1 MSKNLMYKEYAFIF
15 DPAESFQ
22 YMYEFESKLDDFF
35 EQTGYEV
42 EKITNSDFGKCIVYI
57 RKKDIMEEMQEAES
71 EMDYKPEKAKIKLKV
86 RIPQDG

>member
-71 EMDYKPEKAKIKLKV
+71 EMDYKPETAKIKLKV

>member
-22 YMYEFESKLDDFF
+22 YMYEFEAKLDEFF
-35 EQTGYEV
+35 EMSGYEV

-57 RKKDIMEEMQEAES
+57 RKKDIMEEMEEAES
-71 EMDYKPEKAKIKLKV
+71 DMDYRPETGKIKLKV
-86 RIPQDG
+86 KIPQNG

>member
-1 MSKNLMYKEYAFIF
+1 MMYKEYAFIF

-22 YMYEFESKLDDFF
+22 YMYEFEAKLDDFF

-57 RKKDIMEEMQEAES
+57 RKKDIMEEMAES
-71 EMDYKPEKAKIKLKV
+71 ENDMEYNPGQQKVKVKIK
-86 RIPQDG
+86 IPK

>member
-1 MSKNLMYKEYAFIF
+1 MYKEYAFIF

-57 RKKDIMEEMQEAES
+57 RKKDIMEEMQESES
-71 EMDYKPEKAKIKLKV
+71 DMDYKPETAKIKLKV

>member
-1 MSKNLMYKEYAFIF
+1 MSKNMMYKEYAFIF

-22 YMYEFESKLDDFF
+22 YMYEFEAKLDDFF

-57 RKKDIMEEMQEAES
+57 RKKDIMEEMAES
-71 EMDYKPEKAKIKLKV
+71 ENDMEYNPGQQKVKVKIK
-86 RIPQDG
+86 IPK

>member
-22 YMYEFESKLDDFF
+22 YMYEFESKLDEFF
-35 EQTGYEV
+35 SMSGYEV

-57 RKKDIMEEMQEAES
+57 RKKDIMEEMLEAEND
-71 EMDYKPEKAKIKLKV
+71 MDYRPETGKIKLKV
-86 RIPQDG
+86 KIPQDG